1 MIHAANRTIALQ
13 LRLIRASY
21 CLEVVG
27 ILETGSTAEL
37 KTIPFISETG
47 EKKTNNV
54 WRDAC
59 LIRKKGAE
67 QVSWVKSSLF
77 FGFPCVYKEAYGHC
91 TKDSN
96 TEQPSMEIDLS

>member
-27 ILETGSTAEL
+27 IWETGSTAEL

-67 QVSWVKSSLF
+67 QVSWGQIIIVFWFSVCL
-77 FGFPCVYKEAYGHC
+77 
-91 TKDSN
+91 
-96 TEQPSMEIDLS
+96 

>member
-47 EKKTNNV
+47 EKKN
-54 WRDAC
+54 
-59 LIRKKGAE
+59 
-67 QVSWVKSSLF
+67 
-77 FGFPCVYKEAYGHC
+77 
-91 TKDSN
+91 
-96 TEQPSMEIDLS
+96 

>member
-47 EKKTNNV
+47 EKKTYNV

-67 QVSWVKSSLF
+67 QVSWGQIIIVFWFSVCL
-77 FGFPCVYKEAYGHC
+77 
-91 TKDSN
+91 
-96 TEQPSMEIDLS
+96 